1 MRKRA
6 ALHGA
11 VGRALEPSSVGEW
24 VREGWHSQA
33 ITLPGPSP
41 EICHGLSA
49 LPYVDLLAPKRS
61 VRLQPT
67 SPSPQALVALVP
79 S

>member
-24 VREGWHSQA
+24 VRAGTRRLSPCLGRAQRSAMVSQLSL
-33 ITLPGPSP
+33 TLTFLHPS
-41 EICHGLSA
+41 A
-49 LPYVDLLAPKRS
+49 R
-61 VRLQPT
+61 
-67 SPSPQALVALVP
+67 
-79 S
+79 